1 VGAIPSAAPSTPR
14 SRAERRLGTTLD
26 GKYRLDAVLG
36 VGGMAVVYR
45 AVHRNGNRVAI
56 KMLHA
61 EISADPDLRARFVR
75 EGYVANAIENAGSV
89 RVLDDDVTE
98 DGAAF
103 LVMELLEG
111 ETLVDRATRLG
122 GRLPREEVVAIAQRL
137 LGVLVAAH
145 AAGVVHRDIKPENV
159 FLTTEGAL
167 KVLDFGIARM
177 SDLKGSGSTRTGR
190 VMGTPAFMPPEQ
202 ALGRSKEIDERSDLW
217 AVGATM
223 FNLLTGR
230 YVHDAETPEEQV
242 VKTATQPVR
251 PVAEVLPELPREV
264 GAVIDRALAYDKRDR
279 FASAKEMAEALEGAT
294 AQAFPAP
301 PSLPRGLPQGAGHES
316 IGHARTVDASSP
328 EIVVGSPSPV
338 RPFDTVD
345 GDAAAARRVSTKKS
359 VPPPGSRKI
368 APAWVALAG
377 AAVLVAGVL
386 AARGRLS
393 TSTPT
398 ATAPSTPTAPC
409 RSNAE
414 CAGDGSVPALC
425 RKETGSCVPVLTKDC
440 NQVLAEK
447 GDVANDAT
455 IWIGAMIPRHGP
467 DGSRVGAEVVNTL
480 DLARRDFIAISDGV
494 PGATAGAP
502 AHPLAI
508 VLCDDLDDSAGC
520 AHHLIDEL
528 GVPAVIGFGKTKA
541 VMDLVPSLFNPTR
554 TLAVVALN
562 TSPILTSVPRA
573 SDGTRFMWR
582 VTSDVEVSART
593 VAAFAERDVVP
604 LLPKGERGETLRVA
618 VARSDNP
625 GMLAV
630 ADSLV
635 SRLRQSTG
643 ADITMARVD
652 PEHSEEDEKKVA
664 SQVLS
669 SQPQLV
675 VLIGGAT
682 AWVGNVIRQV
692 ERDWPRGKPRPRYM
706 TFSTGVLAQVSA
718 IAAASPEAR
727 SRILAIDSPALVPAN
742 VSLALHYSETFTP
755 LTPESTFGPVYDA
768 VYFLAYASIAVG
780 NAPVTGES
788 LSHALARL
796 QPPGE
801 PIAVGPT
808 SILAATNA
816 LRAGKNIDLIGSTT
830 TLDLDPA
837 TGDSAAD
844 AEIFCLKATPDR
856 RGVEVRGSGVI
867 FDAKTQ
873 KLTGKLDCP

>member
-1 VGAIPSAAPSTPR
+1 MGAIPSAAPSTPR

-89 RVLDDDVTE
+89 RVLDDDVTA

-145 AAGVVHRDIKPENV
+145 AAGVVHRDIKPENL
-159 FLTTEGAL
+159 FLTTDGAL

-230 YVHDAETPEEQV
+230 FVHDAETPEEQV

-264 GAVIDRALAYDKRDR
+264 AAVIDRALAYDKRDR

-294 AQAFPAP
+294 AQAFAAP
-301 PSLPRGLPQGAGHES
+301 PSLPRGVPQGAGHES
-316 IGHARTVDASSP
+316 IGHARTVDASNP
-328 EIVVGSPSPV
+328 EIVVGTASPSPA
-338 RPFDTVD
+338 RPFESVD
-345 GDAAAARRVSTKKS
+345 RDARRVATKKS
-359 VPPPGSRKI
+359 EPPPGPRAI
-368 APAWVALAG
+368 APWVALAG
-377 AAVLVAGVL
+377 AAALVAGVV
-386 AARGRLS
+386 AVRGRSATS

-398 ATAPSTPTAPC
+398 TPSTSTC
-409 RSNAE
+409 RSNAD
-414 CAGDGSVPALC
+414 CAGDGSVSALC
-425 RKETGSCVPVLTKDC
+425 RKDTGTCVPLLTKDC
-440 NQVLAEK
+440 NQLLADK

-467 DGSRVGAEVVNTL
+467 DGSRIGQETVNTL

-502 AHPLAI
+502 ARPLAI

-520 AHHLIDEL
+520 AHHLVDDL

-541 VMDLVPSLFNPTR
+541 VMALVPSLFNPTR

-562 TSPILTSVPRA
+562 TSPILTGVPRA

-582 VTSDVEVSART
+582 VTSDVEGSART

-604 LLPKGERGETLRVA
+604 SLPRGKTLRVA

-635 SRLRQSTG
+635 SHLRERTG

-652 PEHSEEDEKKVA
+652 PDHSEEDEKKVA

-669 SQPQLV
+669 SRPQLV

-692 ERDWPRGKPRPRYM
+692 EHDWPRGEPRPRYM
-706 TFSTGVLAQVSA
+706 TFSTGVLAQVTA

-727 SRILAIDSPALVPAN
+727 TRILAIDSPALVPAN

-755 LTPESTFGPVYDA
+755 LTPENTFGPVYDA

-856 RGVEVRGSGVI
+856 RGVEVRGSGVL

-873 KLTGKLDCP
+873 RLKGKLDCP